1 MYRGC
6 VVHCEFGFDA
16 GKTYL
21 VVSEPLISKASGKEV
36 VSAIEF
42 SRGMRDSEPVE
53 IDVARIGNG
62 LGYTVL

>member
-1 MYRGC
+1 M
-6 VVHCEFGFDA
+6 
-16 GKTYL
+16 
-21 VVSEPLISKASGKEV
+21 SEPLISKASGKEV

-42 SRGMRDSEPVE
+42 SRGMRYSEPVE